1 MISTDHTQLPPDPP
15 AMVTSDP
22 AMVASDS
29 ALLLPSHAQGESHL
43 LSSILAHGRIVAEQ
57 VAPLLTD
64 ADFHFAKHR
73 VIYGACMKV
82 FGEGHE
88 VVPETVAEVLSRQGS
103 MASGIGIEELR
114 RLASFAPSSRGALPM
129 AKLLMG
135 YRARRDIIAACQRA
149 ALIAADMTTDQD
161 TVLSQSVALVQQA
174 AIGSTS
180 TSRTESAPTIGSR
193 VLAEVAARRIGGCEI
208 LGIPTGL
215 RAWDLQVNGIVPRKL
230 NTVAGA
236 TGMGKTAALLTMA
249 DGTTSADSP
258 AIIFSLEMENDAL
271 WHRCLAMHSHV
282 DSRRIATG
290 QVDDGEWARIES
302 ANRYWTSKPI
312 EFNDWA
318 GMTVRDIEGATREF
332 VARVRGKLPP
342 VVYIDFAQIIA
353 DLDPRNLNEASKIQK
368 NVYALREMA
377 KNMNLGLVLM
387 AQLNRNVDSREDKR
401 PRLSDIA
408 DSAGVAK
415 ASDTITMLY
424 RPAYYAAPNQEEG
437 APPTDSKSQEAEILS
452 SRYKLTPP
460 DEAEWSV
467 EKGRDGGRRT
477 LKMTYHPTLTKFT
490 SGGIDYA
497 HEAAQS
503 PQPTNQKPQATRKA
517 NF

>member
-1 MISTDHTQLPPDPP
+1 MSP
-15 AMVTSDP
+15 TSVE
-22 AMVASDS
+22 AEDS
-29 ALLLPSHAQGESHL
+29 SILLPSHGQGEAHL
-43 LSSILAHGRIVAEQ
+43 LSSILAHGRMVAEQ
-57 VAPLLTD
+57 VAPMLVD
-64 ADFHFAKHR
+64 GDFHFAKHR

-103 MASGIGIEELR
+103 MASGIGIDELR
-114 RLASFAPSSRGALPM
+114 RLASVAPSARGAVPM

-135 YRARRDIIAACQRA
+135 YRARRDIIAACQKA
-149 ALIAADMTTDQD
+149 ALLASDLTADQD
-161 TVLSQSVALVQQA
+161 TVFAQSVALVQQA

-249 DGTTSADSP
+249 DGTTSLDSP

-271 WHRCLAMHSHV
+271 WHRCLAMHSRV

-290 QVDDGEWARIES
+290 QVSDEEWDRIEA

-318 GMTVRDIEGATREF
+318 GMTVRDIEAATREF

-342 VVYIDFAQIIA
+342 IVYIDFAQIIA
-353 DLDPRNLNEASKIQK
+353 DIDPRNQNEANKIQK

-387 AQLNRNVDSREDKR
+387 AQLNRNVDQREDKR
-401 PRLSDIA
+401 PRLGDIA

-424 RPAYYAAPNQEEG
+424 RPTYY
-437 APPTDSKSQEAEILS
+437 APPTVEESGAPATSAHEQEAAILAA
-452 SRYKLTPP
+452 RYNIAAP
-460 DEAEWSV
+460 DEAEWIV

-497 HEAAQS
+497 HEVQSKTNQS
-503 PQPTNQKPQATRKA
+503 PAIPSQSHATQRARKA